1 MIQQWIVWNNDPNN
15 VWNNDP
21 NNDSR
26 TIILYCDFG
35 ALRGEIIQFAKWFT
49 NQFWSSDLN
58 QIIRDMRSDVP
69 ILIMIRE
76 PSDCDF
82 RAQIANN

>member
-26 TIILYCDFG
+26 TIIYIVTSERFG
-35 ALRGEIIQFAKWFT
+35 AKSFNLPNDSQI
-49 NQFWSSDLN
+49 SSE
-58 QIIRDMRSDVP
+58 VP
-69 ILIMIRE
+69 I
-76 PSDCDF
+76 
-82 RAQIANN
+82 